1 MENCV
6 TQASTSIS
14 CLFGP
19 TVIMCSLVSFPLDM
33 TMGLSSSQWQVDKVI
48 QATSMTSLPPCS
60 FCWTSVEN
68 TAEDHKGGYNLIKED
83 ILVSGL
89 WKGI

>member
-1 MENCV
+1 M
-6 TQASTSIS
+6 QASTSIS

-19 TVIMCSLVSFPLDM
+19 TVMCSLVSFPLDM
-33 TMGLSSSQWQVDKVI
+33 TMGLSSGQWQVDKVM
-48 QATSMTSLPPCS
+48 QATSMTLLPPCS

-68 TAEDHKGGYNLIKED
+68 AAEDHKGGYSLIKED
-83 ILVSGL
+83 ILVSRL